1 MERLKL
7 LLDRLKEEYGSPK
20 SIEDLLFERYGN
32 DLENE
37 EKNDAQEIGI
47 ENVVESTPNEADLEG
62 KNDEEKTRY
71 VLFRYDAEYNMGN
84 LQKLLSSFE
93 KIVERPYAYMSDDDS
108 TENKLIHKYKKNLE
122 KLIGHK
128 DIANGEK
135 IADKFVELL
144 KKTLFKLWDCRGYMD
159 VLQEYLRNNEIE
171 LETYTTGHKM
181 TDDELAML
189 NFELINGFKVKAE
202 NDSRKYEVIQMIQ
215 PVVHVYFMDD
225 EEEIE
230 SKDIPGICRFYV

>member
-7 LLDRLKEEYGSPK
+7 LLDRLKEKYGSPK

-37 EKNDAQEIGI
+37 EKNDVKDNDI
-47 ENVVESTPNEADLEG
+47 EDVVVSTPNETAFEE
-62 KNDEEKTRY
+62 KNYEEKTRY

-93 KIVERPYAYMSDDDS
+93 NIVERPYAYMSDDDS

-135 IADKFVELL
+135 MADKFVELL
-144 KKTLFKLWDCRGYMD
+144 KKTLIKLWDCRGYRD
-159 VLQEYLRNNEIE
+159 VLQGYLRNNEME
-171 LETYTTGHKM
+171 LEAYTSGHKM

-189 NFELINGFKVKAE
+189 NFELINGYKVKAE
-202 NDSRKYEVIQMIQ
+202 NDFQKYEVIQMIQ
-215 PVVHVYFMDD
+215 PVIHIYFMDD